1 MNKDQKTAT
10 IAELKDKFS
19 SSPFFYITDA
29 STLSV
34 EQINKLRR
42 MCFQKGIEM
51 KVLKNTLIKKALE
64 ASPSGKGYENV
75 YQLLHGPTTV
85 LFSDTAK
92 GPAEIIE
99 NFRKG
104 GERPILKG
112 AYIDSDVYVGDDQLS
127 AIMKLKSREELIAEV
142 ILMLES
148 PAQGVISAL
157 GSGAQTIFGLLETI
171 EKKGGE

>member
-1 MNKDQKTAT
+1 MNKDQKTAV

-19 SSPFFYITDA
+19 ASPFFYITDA
-29 STLSV
+29 STLTV

-42 MCFQKGIEM
+42 MCFQKGVEM

-64 ASPSGKGYENV
+64 DAPEEKGYAHV
-75 YQLLHGPTTV
+75 LQLLHGPTTV
-85 LFSDTAK
+85 LFSSAAK
-92 GPAEIIE
+92 TPAEIIE

-127 AIMKLKSREELIAEV
+127 TIMRLKSREELIAEV

-148 PAQGVISAL
+148 PAKGVISAL

-171 EKKGGE
+171 EKRGGE